1 MDPVAKAMSDALDQ
15 VRGPDETALRG
26 ALDAYQEDRLRLR
39 RSRRACYNR
48 LKASLNRLR
57 TLTEADPDDV
67 AGVTVGDMRDEVE
80 AVTQAFHEFSAY
92 HNASNWGKG

>member
-1 MDPVAKAMSDALDQ
+1 MDRVAKAISDALDQ

-48 LKASLNRLR
+48 LRASVNRLR
-57 TLTEADPDDV
+57 ALTERDPDDV
-67 AGVTVGDMRDEVE
+67 EGVTVGDMRDEVE
-80 AVTQAFHEFSAY
+80 AVVQAFHEFSAY
-92 HNASNWGKG
+92 HNVSNWRRG